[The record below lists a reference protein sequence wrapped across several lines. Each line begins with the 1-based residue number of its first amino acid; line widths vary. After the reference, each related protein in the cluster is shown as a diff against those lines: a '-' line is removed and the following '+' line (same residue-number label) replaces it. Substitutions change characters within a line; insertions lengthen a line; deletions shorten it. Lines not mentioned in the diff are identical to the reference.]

1 MLSSAE
7 AELKSCDDAVEW
19 VQVATMYNA
28 RNLYVK
34 ATLVFIYALRVTKI
48 NKDAVKIIIINS
60 WHFILYFRF
69 WLA

>member
-1 MLSSAE
+1 M
-7 AELKSCDDAVEW
+7 
-19 VQVATMYNA
+19 ATMYNA

-60 WHFILYFRF
+60 
-69 WLA
+69 

>member
-1 MLSSAE
+1 MLSTAG
-7 AELKSCDDAVEW
+7 AELMSCDGAVEL

-48 NKDAVKIIIINS
+48 NKDAVKIVIINS
-60 WHFILYFRF
+60 
-69 WLA
+69 